1 VRHEAHAIPPNPFT
15 KKRRSNVKTFDNNGK
30 LVAEINHFRTA
41 DGKSVTSNT
50 MYDTNSGR
58 PVNQNISVLEP
69 NGKVKVTNVING
81 KLLP

>member
-1 VRHEAHAIPPNPFT
+1 M
-15 KKRRSNVKTFDNNGK
+15 KSYDNNGK
-30 LVAEINHFRTA
+30 LVSEINHFRTG

-58 PVNQNISVLEP
+58 PVHQTVSVSES
-69 NGKVKVTNVING
+69 NGKVTTTNVING

>member
-1 VRHEAHAIPPNPFT
+1 M
-15 KKRRSNVKTFDNNGK
+15 KTYDNSGK
-30 LVAEINHFRTA
+30 LVGEINRFRTA
-41 DGKSVTSNT
+41 DGKSVTTNT

-69 NGKVKVTNVING
+69 NGKVTTTNVING

>member
-1 VRHEAHAIPPNPFT
+1 M
-15 KKRRSNVKTFDNNGK
+15 KTFDNSGR

-41 DGKSVTSNT
+41 DGKSVTTNT

-58 PVNQNISVLEP
+58 PVNQNISVQQP
-69 NGKVKVTNVING
+69 NGKVTTTNVING

>member
-1 VRHEAHAIPPNPFT
+1 M
-15 KKRRSNVKTFDNNGK
+15 KSYDNNGK
-30 LVAEINHFRTA
+30 LVSETNHFRTS
-41 DGKSVTSNT
+41 DEKSVTTNT

-69 NGKVKVTNVING
+69 NGKVTSTNVLNG

>member
-1 VRHEAHAIPPNPFT
+1 M
-15 KKRRSNVKTFDNNGK
+15 KSYDNNGK
-30 LVAEINHFRTA
+30 LVGEINHFRTP
-41 DGKSVTSNT
+41 DGKSVTTNT

-58 PVNQNISVLEP
+58 STNQNVTVFET

>member
-1 VRHEAHAIPPNPFT
+1 M
-15 KKRRSNVKTFDNNGK
+15 KSYDNNGK
-30 LVAEINHFRTA
+30 LVAEINHFRTI
-41 DGKSVTSNT
+41 DGKSVTTNT

-69 NGKVKVTNVING
+69 NGNVTVTNVING

>member
-1 VRHEAHAIPPNPFT
+1 
-15 KKRRSNVKTFDNNGK
+15 VKTFDNSGR

-50 MYDTNSGR
+50 MYDTTSGH
-58 PVNQNISVLEP
+58 PTNQNVTVFET
-69 NGKVKVTNVING
+69 NGKVSVTNLING